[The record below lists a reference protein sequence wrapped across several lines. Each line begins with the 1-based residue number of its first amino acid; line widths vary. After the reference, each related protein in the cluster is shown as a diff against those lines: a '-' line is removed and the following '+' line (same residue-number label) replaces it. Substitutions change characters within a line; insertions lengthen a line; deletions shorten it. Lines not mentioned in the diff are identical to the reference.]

1 MIARIWSARAT
12 PARAPAYADHLRSHV
27 LPMLRAVDGYAGA
40 MLLQRD
46 ASAAV
51 EIVVITWWRSL
62 EAIRAFAGT
71 DIDAA
76 VVADEAASLLTRFD
90 RRARH
95 YTVEMQD
102 AIAAPGRRGER
113 A

>member
-1 MIARIWSARAT
+1 
-12 PARAPAYADHLRSHV
+12 
-27 LPMLRAVDGYAGA
+27 MLRAVEGYAGA
-40 MLLQRD
+40 TLLQRR
-46 ASAAV
+46 ASAGV

>member
-1 MIARIWSARAT
+1 MIARFWSAQAT
-12 PARAPAYADHLRSHV
+12 PAQAPAYADHLRSHV
-27 LPMLRAVDGYAGA
+27 LPILRAVDGYAGA

-102 AIAAPGRRGER
+102 AIAAPGSPGDR

>member
-1 MIARIWSARAT
+1 VIARFWSAQAT
-12 PARAPAYADHLRSHV
+12 PGQAPAYADHLRSHV
-27 LPMLRAVDGYAGA
+27 LPILRAVDGYAGA

-62 EAIRAFAGT
+62 EAIRAFAGA
-71 DIDAA
+71 DVDAA
-76 VVADEAASLLTRFD
+76 VVADEAATLLTQFD

-95 YTVEMQD
+95 YTVVMQD
-102 AIAAPGRRGER
+102 AIADLGSPGDG

>member
-1 MIARIWSARAT
+1 
-12 PARAPAYADHLRSHV
+12 
-27 LPMLRAVDGYAGA
+27 MLRAVDGYAGA
-40 MLLQRD
+40 TLLQRR
-46 ASAAV
+46 ASAGV

-62 EAIRAFAGT
+62 EAIRACAGT

>member
-1 MIARIWSARAT
+1 M
-12 PARAPAYADHLRSHV
+12 V
-27 LPMLRAVDGYAGA
+27 RAVDGYAGA
-40 MLLQRD
+40 TLLQRR
-46 ASAAV
+46 ASAGV

>member
-40 MLLQRD
+40 TLLQRR
-46 ASAAV
+46 ASAGV

-62 EAIRAFAGT
+62 EAVRAFAGA
-71 DIDAA
+71 DVDAA